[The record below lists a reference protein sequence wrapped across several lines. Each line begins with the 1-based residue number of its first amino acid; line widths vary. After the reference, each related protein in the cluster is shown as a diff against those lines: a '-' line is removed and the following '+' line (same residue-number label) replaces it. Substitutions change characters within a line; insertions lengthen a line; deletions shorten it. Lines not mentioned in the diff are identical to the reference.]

1 VEQRRERTDLL
12 ARRQQ
17 RMQVRQ
23 IGGGDAVAQVV
34 LKGLDGGRPWKRG
47 AMFKARP
54 AAGNS

>member
-47 AMFKARP
+47 AM
-54 AAGNS
+54 

>member
-1 VEQRRERTDLL
+1 MEQRRERADLF
-12 ARRQQ
+12 ARGEQ

-23 IGGGDAVAQVV
+23 IGSGDAVAQVV
-34 LKGLDGGRPWKRG
+34 LEGLDGGRPWKRG